1 LRRERLEKKET
12 PTGDPLG
19 TSFSLHASLSRSPAS
34 LFNLHI
40 IPLFDK
46 LHGYQHGE
54 KTGISIYKQS
64 ARSSDDQGLHAS
76 AAPLTASK
84 VARLDR
90 ALSHRQLNTR
100 WLEGLLHI
108 HYILLLNL
116 CYSNF
121 SGEAICFRDLHIS
134 KRLIAP
140 SCML

>member
-12 PTGDPLG
+12 PTEDPLG

-34 LFNLHI
+34 LFNLRI

-64 ARSSDDQGLHAS
+64 AGSSDDQGLHAS

-84 VARLDR
+84 VA
-90 ALSHRQLNTR
+90 QL
-100 WLEGLLHI
+100 
-108 HYILLLNL
+108 
-116 CYSNF
+116 
-121 SGEAICFRDLHIS
+121 A
-134 KRLIAP
+134 
-140 SCML
+140 